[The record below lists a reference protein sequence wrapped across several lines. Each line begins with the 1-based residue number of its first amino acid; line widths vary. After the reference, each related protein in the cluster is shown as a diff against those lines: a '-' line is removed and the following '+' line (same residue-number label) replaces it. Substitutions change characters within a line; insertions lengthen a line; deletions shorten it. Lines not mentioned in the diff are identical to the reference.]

1 MLWSKSDDFTIDG
14 SPMLGTAEEQ
24 ELSFSDLDSSDSG
37 RDEAGFMHREVVREK
52 VGTWSFQYPL
62 LDKEDY
68 HYLRTL
74 LQGKPSFAF
83 GYLDEDGTRRT
94 TTAYCSKYGIVVK
107 NRRAGTFKNL
117 KFNIIEC

>member
-1 MLWSKSDDFTIDG
+1 MLWNKSDDFTIDG

-37 RDEAGFMHREVVREK
+37 RDEAGYMHREVVREK

-74 LQGKPSFAF
+74 LQGKPQL
-83 GYLDEDGTRRT
+83 YLWLPGRGRHPP
-94 TTAYCSKYGIVVK
+94 YH
-107 NRRAGTFKNL
+107 NRLLQQIRHRCQKPPDRNV
-117 KFNIIEC
+117 

>member
-1 MLWSKSDDFTIDG
+1 MLWNKSNDFTIDG

-37 RDEAGFMHREVVREK
+37 RDEAGYMHRDVVREK
-52 VGTWSFQYPL
+52 VGTWSFNYPF

-74 LQGKPSFAF
+74 LQGKSSFTF

-107 NRRAGTFKNL
+107 NRTAGTYKNL